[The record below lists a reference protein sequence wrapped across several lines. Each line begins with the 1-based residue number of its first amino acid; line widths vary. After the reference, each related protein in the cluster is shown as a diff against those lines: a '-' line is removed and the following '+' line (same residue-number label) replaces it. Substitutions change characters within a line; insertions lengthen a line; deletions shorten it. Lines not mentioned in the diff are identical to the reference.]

1 MNFQG
6 RTTPELKEKIV
17 KHKSRD
23 RNEAER
29 STDDRKLGL
38 SRRQFVVTAGAGLV
52 TSGLPP
58 IMTAVNAAAAE
69 SPASAPPEL
78 AAARKEGPLL
88 LWHGDQEGDVVE
100 FIKGFTQK
108 TGIEVVQQ
116 RLLPGAAWPK
126 LDAEYRTGNSNVD
139 VYMTSDAGTMD
150 NHRKQGRMLRYESPE
165 LAAYGPQYE
174 SDPPGYWTTYY
185 INIGPMMY
193 DPRHVTEDVAPK
205 TWMDLLD
212 PRWKGQIG
220 FQNAAAGTSYAMWFV
235 LKDILP
241 KDYWDRLAEQKPR
254 GYSSSTQIMTDVH
267 RGDLKIGGRVSN
279 FQYLKSLRQKLPIK
293 MVFPPEGA
301 PSVTQPV
308 GIIATT
314 KRPNAAK
321 IFIDYLLSRE
331 GQKKWNEIQGSY
343 SARSDV
349 SIEGLPPISSIK
361 VLIPTAANFA
371 EYGSPSAHATFVK
384 LWNRIVG
391 L

>member
-1 MNFQG
+1 MKD
-6 RTTPELKEKIV
+6 RSK
-17 KHKSRD
+17 D
-23 RNEAER
+23 RNGDKCGTE
-29 STDDRKLGL
+29 DL
-38 SRRQFVVTAGAGLV
+38 SLSLTRRQFVAAAGVGLV
-52 TSGLPP
+52 ATGLPFL
-58 IMTAVNAAAAE
+58 MTARKAAAAQ
-69 SPASAPPEL
+69 SSASAPPDL

-88 LWHGDQEGDVVE
+88 VWHGDQEGDIVE
-100 FIKGFTQK
+100 FMKDFTQK

-139 VYMTSDAGTMD
+139 VYMTSDTGTMD
-150 NHRKQGRMLRYESPE
+150 NHRKQGRMLLYESPE
-165 LAAYGPQYE
+165 LAAYAPQYK
-174 SDPPGYWTTYY
+174 SNPPGYWTTYY
-185 INIGPMMY
+185 INIGPIMY
-193 DPRHVTEDVAPK
+193 DARYVPEAAAPK
-205 TWMDLLD
+205 TLMDLLD

-220 FQNAAAGTSYAMWFV
+220 FQNAAAGTSYAFWFV

-241 KDYWDRLAEQKPR
+241 KDYWDKLAAQKPR
-254 GYSSSTQIMTDVH
+254 GYSSSTQIMTDIH

-293 MVFPPEGA
+293 MIFLAEGA

-321 IFIDYLLSRE
+321 TFIDYLLSRE

-343 SARSDV
+343 SARNDV
-349 SIEGLPPISSIK
+349 NIEGLPPISSIK
-361 VLIPTAANFA
+361 VLMPTAATFD
-371 EYGSPSAHATFVK
+371 EYGSPTTHAEFVK

>member
-1 MNFQG
+1 M
-6 RTTPELKEKIV
+6 KD
-17 KHKSRD
+17 KSRD
-23 RNEAER
+23 RNKFAC
-29 STDDRKLGL
+29 STDDRGL
-38 SRRQFVVTAGAGLV
+38 NFARRRFVAAAGAGLV
-52 TSGLPP
+52 ATGLPLLT
-58 IMTAVNAAAAE
+58 TASKAAAAE
-69 SPASAPPEL
+69 SSGSAPPDL

-139 VYMTSDAGTMD
+139 VYMTSDAGTLD
-150 NHRKQGRMLRYESPE
+150 NHRKQSRLLRYDSPE
-165 LAAYGPQYE
+165 LAAYAPQYK

-185 INIGPMMY
+185 INVGPMMY
-193 DPRHVTEDVAPK
+193 DPRYVPEDVAPK

-241 KDYWDRLAEQKPR
+241 NDYWDRLAAQKPR
-254 GYSSSTQIMTDVH
+254 GYSSSTQIMTDIH

-301 PSVTQPV
+301 PSVTQPT
-308 GIIATT
+308 GIIGTT

-321 IFIDYLLSRE
+321 AFVDYLLSRE
-331 GQKKWNEIQGSY
+331 GQQKWNEIQGSY

-349 SIEGLPPISSIK
+349 NIEGLPPISSIK
-361 VLIPTAANFA
+361 VLIPTPANFA
-371 EYGSPSAHATFVK
+371 EYGSPATHATFVK
-384 LWNRIVG
+384 LFNRIVG

>member
-1 MNFQG
+1 M
-6 RTTPELKEKIV
+6 
-17 KHKSRD
+17 
-23 RNEAER
+23 
-29 STDDRKLGL
+29 
-38 SRRQFVVTAGAGLV
+38 
-52 TSGLPP
+52 
-58 IMTAVNAAAAE
+58 
-69 SPASAPPEL
+69 
-78 AAARKEGPLL
+78 

-100 FIKGFTQK
+100 YIKGFTQK

-150 NHRKQGRMLRYESPE
+150 NQRKQGRLLRYETPE
-165 LAAYGPQYE
+165 MAAYGPQYR
-174 SDPPGYWTTYY
+174 SNPSGYWTTYY

-193 DPRHVTEDVAPK
+193 DPRYVPENVAPK

-241 KDYWDRLAEQKPR
+241 KDYWDRLAAQKPR

-279 FQYLKSLRQKLPIK
+279 FQYLKSLRKNLPVK

-308 GIIATT
+308 GIIGTT

-321 IFIDYLLSRE
+321 AYIDYLLSKE
-331 GQKKWNEIQGSY
+331 GQQKWNTIQGSY
-343 SARSDV
+343 SARTDV
-349 SIEGLPPISSIK
+349 NVEGLPPITSIK
-361 VLIPTAANFA
+361 VLIPTAEKFE
-371 EYGSPSAHATFVK
+371 EYGAPATHAEFLKVF
-384 LWNRIVG
+384 NRVVG

>member
-1 MNFQG
+1 M
-6 RTTPELKEKIV
+6 KA
-17 KHKSRD
+17 KSGD
-23 RNEAER
+23 CSEAAPGTNERGISLAR
-29 STDDRKLGL
+29 RK
-38 SRRQFVVTAGAGLV
+38 FVAAAGAGLV
-52 TSGLPP
+52 TSGLPLL
-58 IMTAVNAAAAE
+58 MSARSATAAT
-69 SPASAPPEL
+69 SPASAPADL

-88 LWHGDQEGDVVE
+88 LWHGDQEGDIVE

-139 VYMTSDAGTMD
+139 VYMTSDAGTLD
-150 NHRKQGRMLRYESPE
+150 NHRKQNRLLRYESPE
-165 LAAYGPQYE
+165 LAAYAPQYK
-174 SDPPGYWTTYY
+174 SDPAGYWTTYY
-185 INIGPMMY
+185 INVGPIMY
-193 DPRHVTEDVAPK
+193 DPRYVAEDVAPK

-241 KDYWDRLAEQKPR
+241 KDYWDRLAAQKPR

-321 IFIDYLLSRE
+321 IFTDYLLSQE

-343 SARSDV
+343 SARTDV
-349 SIEGLPPISSIK
+349 SIDGLPPISSIK
-361 VLIPTAANFA
+361 VLIPTAATFEDYA
-371 EYGSPSAHATFVK
+371 SPATHATFVK
-384 LWNRIVG
+384 LFNRIVG

>member
-1 MNFQG
+1 M
-6 RTTPELKEKIV
+6 KD
-17 KHKSRD
+17 KSRD
-23 RNEAER
+23 RNRVRGSTDER
-29 STDDRKLGL
+29 SVSLT
-38 SRRQFVVTAGAGLV
+38 RRRIVAAAGAGLV
-52 TSGLPP
+52 TGGLPLL
-58 IMTAVNAAAAE
+58 MTAGNAAAQG
-69 SPASAPPEL
+69 SASAPPDL

-88 LWHGDQEGDVVE
+88 LWHGDQEGDIVE

-126 LDAEYRTGNSNVD
+126 LDAEIRTGNSSVD
-139 VYMTSDAGTMD
+139 VYMSSDAGTMD
-150 NHRKQGRMLRYESPE
+150 VYGKKGRLLRYESPE
-165 LAAYGPQYE
+165 LAAYAPQYK

-185 INIGPMMY
+185 INVGPMMY
-193 DPRHVTEDVAPK
+193 DPRYVAEDVAPK

-220 FQNAAAGTSYAMWFV
+220 FQNSAAGTSYAMWFV

-241 KDYWDRLAEQKPR
+241 KDYWDRLAVQKPR
-254 GYSSSTQIMTDVH
+254 GYASSTQIMTDIH

-314 KRPNAAK
+314 KRPNTAK
-321 IFIDYLLSRE
+321 IFTDYLLSQE

-349 SIEGLPPISSIK
+349 NIEGLPPISSIK

-371 EYGSPSAHATFVK
+371 DYGSPAMHATFVK
-384 LWNRIVG
+384 LFNRIVG

>member
-1 MNFQG
+1 M
-6 RTTPELKEKIV
+6 KD
-17 KHKSRD
+17 KSRD
-23 RNEAER
+23 RNRVRGSTDER
-29 STDDRKLGL
+29 SVSLT
-38 SRRQFVVTAGAGLV
+38 RRRIVAAAGAGLV
-52 TSGLPP
+52 TGGLPLL
-58 IMTAVNAAAAE
+58 MTAGNAAAQG
-69 SPASAPPEL
+69 SASAPPDL

-88 LWHGDQEGDVVE
+88 LWHGDQEGDIVE

-126 LDAEYRTGNSNVD
+126 LDAEIRTGNSSVD
-139 VYMTSDAGTMD
+139 VYMSSDAGTMD
-150 NHRKQGRMLRYESPE
+150 VYGKKGRLLRYDSPE
-165 LAAYGPQYE
+165 LAAYAPQYK

-185 INIGPMMY
+185 INVGPMMY
-193 DPRHVTEDVAPK
+193 DPRYVAEDVAPK

-220 FQNAAAGTSYAMWFV
+220 FQNSAAGTSYAMWFV

-241 KDYWDRLAEQKPR
+241 KDYWDRLAAQKPR
-254 GYSSSTQIMTDVH
+254 GYASSTQIMTDIH

-314 KRPNAAK
+314 KRPNTAK
-321 IFIDYLLSRE
+321 IFTDYLLSQE

-349 SIEGLPPISSIK
+349 NIEGLPPISSIK

-371 EYGSPSAHATFVK
+371 DYGSPAMHATFVK
-384 LWNRIVG
+384 LFNRIVG

>member
-1 MNFQG
+1 M
-6 RTTPELKEKIV
+6 KD
-17 KHKSRD
+17 KSRD
-23 RNEAER
+23 RNRVRGSTDER
-29 STDDRKLGL
+29 SVSLT
-38 SRRQFVVTAGAGLV
+38 RRRIVAAAGAGLV
-52 TSGLPP
+52 TGGLPLL
-58 IMTAVNAAAAE
+58 MTAGNAAAQG
-69 SPASAPPEL
+69 SASAPPDL

-88 LWHGDQEGDVVE
+88 LWHGDQEGDIVE

-126 LDAEYRTGNSNVD
+126 LDAEIRTGNSSVD
-139 VYMTSDAGTMD
+139 VYMSSDAGTMD
-150 NHRKQGRMLRYESPE
+150 VYGKKGRLLRYESPE
-165 LAAYGPQYE
+165 LAAYAPQYK

-185 INIGPMMY
+185 INVGPMMY
-193 DPRHVTEDVAPK
+193 DPRYVAEDVAPK

-220 FQNAAAGTSYAMWFV
+220 FQNSAAGTSYAMWFV

-241 KDYWDRLAEQKPR
+241 KDYWDRLAVQKPR
-254 GYSSSTQIMTDVH
+254 GYASSTQIMTDIH

-308 GIIATT
+308 GIIGTT
-314 KRPNAAK
+314 KRPNTAK
-321 IFIDYLLSRE
+321 IFTDYLLSQE

-349 SIEGLPPISSIK
+349 NIEGLPPISSIK

-371 EYGSPSAHATFVK
+371 DYGSPAMHATFVK
-384 LWNRIVG
+384 LFNRIVG

>member
-1 MNFQG
+1 MD
-6 RTTPELKEKIV
+6 EK
-17 KHKSRD
+17 KQD
-23 RNEAER
+23 RSQSEPSADGHGP
-29 STDDRKLGL
+29 SLM
-38 SRRQFVVTAGAGLV
+38 RRRLVAAAGAGLAA
-52 TSGLPP
+52 SGLPLLTGP
-58 IMTAVNAAAAE
+58 RNAAAAG
-69 SPASAPPEL
+69 PAGAPPDL

-139 VYMTSDAGTMD
+139 VYMSSDAGTMD
-150 NHRKQGRMLRYESPE
+150 NQRKQGRMLRYESPE
-165 LAAYGPQYE
+165 LAAYDAQYK

-185 INIGPMMY
+185 INIGPIMY
-193 DPRHVTEDVAPK
+193 DPRHVPEDAAPK
-205 TWMDLLD
+205 TWMDLLN

-235 LKDILP
+235 LRDILP

-293 MVFPPEGA
+293 MVFPPEGV

-308 GIIATT
+308 GIIGTT
-314 KRPNAAK
+314 KRPNASK
-321 IFIDYLLSRE
+321 IFVDYLLSRD
-331 GQKKWNEIQGSY
+331 GQKIWNEIQGSY
-343 SARSDV
+343 SARGDV
-349 SIEGLPPISSIK
+349 TVEGLPPISSIK
-361 VLIPTAANFA
+361 VLIPTAAKFD
-371 EYGSPSAHATFVK
+371 EYGSPAAHATFVK

>member
-1 MNFQG
+1 M
-6 RTTPELKEKIV
+6 KD
-17 KHKSRD
+17 KSRD
-23 RNEAER
+23 RNKAER
-29 STDDRKLGL
+29 STDDRRL
-38 SRRQFVVTAGAGLV
+38 SLTRRQFVVAAGVGLV
-52 TSGLPP
+52 TTGLPP
-58 IMTAVNAAAAE
+58 IMTARNVAAAE
-69 SPASAPPEL
+69 SSTSAPPDL

-139 VYMTSDAGTMD
+139 VYMTSDAGTME
-150 NHRKQGRMLRYESPE
+150 NHSKQGRLLRYESPE
-165 LAAYGPQYE
+165 LAAYAPQYK
-174 SDPPGYWTTYY
+174 SNPPGYWTTYY

-193 DPRHVTEDVAPK
+193 DPRYVPEDVAPK

-241 KDYWDRLAEQKPR
+241 KDYWDRLAAQKPR

-279 FQYLKSLRQKLPIK
+279 FQYLKSLRQKLPVK

-301 PSVTQPV
+301 PSVTQPT

-321 IFIDYLLSRE
+321 IYTDYLLSRE
-331 GQKKWNEIQGSY
+331 GQQKWNEIQGSY

-349 SIEGLPPISSIK
+349 NIEGLPPISSIK

-371 EYGSPSAHATFVK
+371 DYGSPTTHATFVK
-384 LWNRIVG
+384 LFNRIVG

>member
-1 MNFQG
+1 MKD
-6 RTTPELKEKIV
+6 RSK
-17 KHKSRD
+17 D
-23 RNEAER
+23 RNGDKRGTE
-29 STDDRKLGL
+29 DL
-38 SRRQFVVTAGAGLV
+38 SLNLTRRQFVAAAGVGLAA
-52 TSGLPP
+52 TGLPFLL
-58 IMTAVNAAAAE
+58 TARKAAAAQ
-69 SPASAPPEL
+69 SSASAPPDL

-139 VYMTSDAGTMD
+139 VYMTSDTGTMD
-150 NHRKQGRMLRYESPE
+150 NHRKQGRLLRYESPE
-165 LAAYGPQYE
+165 LAAYAGQYKSEPQ
-174 SDPPGYWTTYY
+174 GYWATYF
-185 INIGPMMY
+185 INIGPIMY
-193 DPRHVTEDVAPK
+193 DPRYVPEAAAPK
-205 TWMDLLD
+205 TLMDLLD

-220 FQNAAAGTSYAMWFV
+220 FQNAAAGTSYAFWFV

-241 KDYWDRLAEQKPR
+241 KDYWDKLAAQKPR
-254 GYSSSTQIMTDVH
+254 GYSSSTQIMTDIH

-293 MVFPPEGA
+293 MVFPPEGT
-301 PSVTQPV
+301 PSTTQPT

-321 IFIDYLLSRE
+321 AYMDYLLSRE
-331 GQKKWNEIQGSY
+331 GQQKWNEIQGSY

-349 SIEGLPPISSIK
+349 NIAGMPPISSIK
-361 VLIPTAANFA
+361 VLIPTAATFD
-371 EYGSPSAHATFVK
+371 EYGSPALHATFVK

>member
-1 MNFQG
+1 M
-6 RTTPELKEKIV
+6 KD
-17 KHKSRD
+17 KSRD
-23 RNEAER
+23 RNRVRGSTDER
-29 STDDRKLGL
+29 SVSLT
-38 SRRQFVVTAGAGLV
+38 RRRIVAAAGAGLV
-52 TSGLPP
+52 TGGLPLL
-58 IMTAVNAAAAE
+58 MTAGNAAAQG
-69 SPASAPPEL
+69 SASAPPDL

-88 LWHGDQEGDVVE
+88 LWHGDQEGDIVE
-100 FIKGFTQK
+100 FIKGFTQQ

-126 LDAEYRTGNSNVD
+126 LDAEIRTGNSSVD
-139 VYMTSDAGTMD
+139 VYMSSDAGTMD
-150 NHRKQGRMLRYESPE
+150 VYGKKGRLLRYESPE
-165 LAAYGPQYE
+165 LAAYAPQYK

-185 INIGPMMY
+185 INVGPMMY
-193 DPRHVTEDVAPK
+193 DPRYVPEDVAPK

-220 FQNAAAGTSYAMWFV
+220 FQNSAAGTSYAMWFV

-241 KDYWDRLAEQKPR
+241 KDYWDRLAAQKPR
-254 GYSSSTQIMTDVH
+254 GYASSTQIMTDIH

-314 KRPNAAK
+314 KRPNTAK
-321 IFIDYLLSRE
+321 IFTDYLLSQE

-349 SIEGLPPISSIK
+349 NIEGLPPISSIK

-371 EYGSPSAHATFVK
+371 DYGSPAMHATFVK
-384 LWNRIVG
+384 LFNRIVG

>member
-1 MNFQG
+1 M
-6 RTTPELKEKIV
+6 K
-17 KHKSRD
+17 D
-23 RNEAER
+23 RIHEHNEIER
-29 STDDRKLGL
+29 GTNAGGPHLT
-38 SRRQFVVTAGAGLV
+38 RRQFVAAAGAGIV
-52 TSGLPP
+52 ASGLPLL
-58 IMTAVNAAAAE
+58 MGARSAAAAAT
-69 SPASAPPEL
+69 SASAPPDL

-88 LWHGDQEGDVVE
+88 LWHGDQEGDVVQ

-139 VYMTSDAGTMD
+139 VYMTSDAGTLD
-150 NHRKQGRMLRYESPE
+150 NHRKQGRLLRYDSPE
-165 LAAYGPQYE
+165 LAAYAPQYK
-174 SDPPGYWTTYY
+174 SDPAGYWTTYY

-193 DPRHVTEDVAPK
+193 DPRYVAEDVAPK

-241 KDYWDRLAEQKPR
+241 KDYWDRLATQKPR
-254 GYSSSTQIMTDVH
+254 GYSSSTQIMTDIH

-279 FQYLKSLRQKLPIK
+279 FQYLKSLRQKLPVK

-308 GIIATT
+308 GIIGTT

-321 IFIDYLLSRE
+321 AYVDYLLSRD

-349 SIEGLPPISSIK
+349 NVEGLPPIASIK

-371 EYGSPSAHATFVK
+371 EYGNPATHAAFVK
-384 LWNRIVG
+384 LFNRIVG

>member
-1 MNFQG
+1 MKDKKQDLNQVEEY
-6 RTTPELKEKIV
+6 RPDLT
-17 KHKSRD
+17 R
-23 RNEAER
+23 
-29 STDDRKLGL
+29 RK
-38 SRRQFVVTAGAGLV
+38 FVAAAGAGLV
-52 TSGLPP
+52 TTGLPLL
-58 IMTAVNAAAAE
+58 MSAGNAAAAAAG
-69 SPASAPPEL
+69 PASAPPDL

-100 FIKGFTQK
+100 YIKGFTQK
-108 TGIEVVQQ
+108 TGIEVIQQ

-150 NHRKQGRMLRYESPE
+150 NQRKQGRMLRYESPE
-165 LAAYGPQYE
+165 LAGYDPQYK

-193 DPRHVTEDVAPK
+193 DPRYVAEDVAPK
-205 TWMDLLD
+205 TWLDLLD

-241 KDYWDRLAEQKPR
+241 KDYWDRLAAQKPR
-254 GYSSSTQIMTDVH
+254 GYSSSTQIMTDIH

-308 GIIATT
+308 GIIAST

-321 IFIDYLLSRE
+321 IYIDYLLSRD

-349 SIEGLPPISSIK
+349 NIEGLPPITSIK
-361 VLIPTAANFA
+361 VLMPTPEKFE
-371 EYGSPSAHATFVK
+371 EYGSPATHATFVK
-384 LWNRIVG
+384 LFNRIVG